1 MGDGRCGASRTHPGR
16 DRGRRCHAFPSLAAA
31 DSGPD
36 RPAGTPGQRSQQTSK
51 GESPPQAAAPFTD
64 ADVMRITALPPG
76 AQVEEVRKELKRRK
90 PDFDGT
96 LIPNLEAHEG
106 AEARPPSRRYRL
118 EKSASALPGTYFAA
132 RLRPPHLRA
141 YRNPANLL
149 RSHRPAYPR
158 GGVLAPVC
166 GHRVEDAGRFA
177 HRLRRSLRG
186 QSWAEKTLKNGRFLL
201 ELQKLGKPQ
210 DAKGTYFPSNLPSA
224 LPEWGSGA
232 LPTW

>member
-1 MGDGRCGASRTHPGR
+1 MSRISFAGRSRLRTR
-16 DRGRRCHAFPSLAAA
+16 TR
-31 DSGPD
+31 
-36 RPAGTPGQRSQQTSK
+36 RPARPDNGHSRPRR
-51 GESPPQAAAPFTD
+51 GESTPQAAAPFTD

-106 AEARPPSRRYRL
+106 VEARPPSRRYRL

-158 GGVLAPVC
+158 GGALAQAC

-177 HRLRRSLRG
+177 HRLRRSLQG
-186 QSWAEKTLKNGRFLL
+186 QSWAEKSLKYG
-201 ELQKLGKPQ
+201 
-210 DAKGTYFPSNLPSA
+210 
-224 LPEWGSGA
+224 
-232 LPTW
+232 

>member
-1 MGDGRCGASRTHPGR
+1 
-16 DRGRRCHAFPSLAAA
+16 
-31 DSGPD
+31 
-36 RPAGTPGQRSQQTSK
+36 
-51 GESPPQAAAPFTD
+51 
-64 ADVMRITALPPG
+64 MRITALPPG

-149 RSHRPAYPR
+149 RLQGTLRQPACSAPR
-158 GGVLAPVC
+158 GALSPWFSSA
-166 GHRVEDAGRFA
+166 R
-177 HRLRRSLRG
+177 
-186 QSWAEKTLKNGRFLL
+186 TL
-201 ELQKLGKPQ
+201 
-210 DAKGTYFPSNLPSA
+210 SCHSH
-224 LPEWGSGA
+224 
-232 LPTW
+232 